1 MGSSVRRVK
10 ESSIDSTT
18 VDLTIHEEHQTRGS
32 FDPNEERKDA
42 SLPPQMD
49 EVVFYSLHA
58 IQNEKEEK
66 KHRVKW
72 KEREQFKN
80 HVSRPTP
87 IVNEHKVVSGDDME
101 SFNTNSS
108 WKRGRGMWL
117 QQEQQPPTTVGLDQ
131 NPVVLNAFV
140 HAIKDGSK

>member
-1 MGSSVRRVK
+1 MSNLATVHNLCLVFDSIHIYVGFRSTNMGSSVRRVK
-10 ESSIDSTT
+10 EFSINSTT
-18 VDLTIHEEHQTRGS
+18 VDLSIHEEHQTRGS

-42 SLPPQMD
+42 NLSPQMD

-66 KHRVKW
+66 KHIVKW

-80 HVSRPTP
+80 HIFRSTLM
-87 IVNEHKVVSGDDME
+87 VNKHKVGSSDDME

-108 WKRGRGMWL
+108 EKRGCGMWL
-117 QQEQQPPTTVGLDQ
+117 Q
-131 NPVVLNAFV
+131 
-140 HAIKDGSK
+140 